1 MFLVIPMIYWTS
13 NMAHGDI
20 PAQLLETSSNLFT
33 GPHGTGPSTITD
45 IWWSPKHVLVRFLVI
60 HDVHFH
66 VLTEL
71 TVVYVTARTFDT
83 QIAAKEQL
91 DLSRQTTDETLHYL
105 KYWPGIDEDGHMYQ
119 SSYLF
124 SAVLEHHR
132 TLVKVS
138 CAINQVFRPQPHS
151 FRPGNK
157 TSSCAS
163 KV

>member
-1 MFLVIPMIYWTS
+1 MRHE
-13 NMAHGDI
+13 NI
-20 PAQLLETSSNLFT
+20 PARSLETCSNLFT
-33 GPHGTGPSTITD
+33 GPHCTGPSTITG
-45 IWWSPKHVLVRFLVI
+45 IWWPPKHVLERFLVI

-66 VLTEL
+66 VVVEL

-119 SSYLF
+119 SPYLF

-138 CAINQVFRPQPHS
+138 CTIILRAC
-151 FRPGNK
+151 K
-157 TSSCAS
+157 SSKKSGCLGFLRNFWNIS
-163 KV
+163 